1 MHCFE
6 GGSSLPFGEVGGEEV
21 QVIQLD
27 LPHEN
32 PPEHKWVNQWI
43 KEVDSDKN
51 MPDAAKDELLNQAAR
66 IASKIPLPENI
77 IPGVPTK
84 GLVIGSVQSGKTAVM
99 LGLVAHCLDNGYDVV
114 IILSG
119 NNNPLRQQ
127 TGLRFN
133 TNLLSWG
140 ERISIDGKIRDTH
153 PKGYGYHGY
162 FTDDDFFAP
171 SHKYES
177 GQIGEEISKAAS
189 ALKKKQKI
197 IVPSI
202 KNSTSI
208 EKFSVGLLKKRID
221 EENRNENMHRRRNR
235 PYEIKHHNVL
245 IIDDE
250 VDEGTAGATKIAESL
265 PNLFQIHY
273 SDLPD
278 PEMVR
283 ASYVGFTATPQA
295 NLYGNDNAI
304 FPESFISVLRYSGTY
319 IEQPEKDL
327 EGGEDENF
335 ELNHLTTY
343 DSGKPLKGWY
353 CGGYIFHEW
362 LEHNGKDNF
371 LLKDAVGET
380 TDENDEDLVNTI
392 HFHLVSAAI
401 RLSIE
406 KGVFPGEEEE
416 LAEDFKKN
424 SYFVPHSCLIHT
436 STQTAK
442 HKLTLKKIFDL
453 VAQKAETDPSSPEIN
468 DIFPSQHGYMD
479 KFEQMFTRW
488 LENSED
494 SWQSVYRD
502 LKDSWEVCDELVP
515 GVLDSEFPEWEVVKT
530 NLARV
535 FTHNKFK
542 LVHDIDNGGQ
552 VLDFNR
558 GVDVTNNLLP
568 PVDICTIA
576 IGGLLLSRGLTLPGL
591 CTTYLTNSGATM
603 DTMVQRQRWFGY
615 RGSHLPFC
623 RVFLPKKVKERYRKR
638 NREDEDLKIILAEF
652 DDSGVAPTDPRV
664 TSTLVSTG
672 KLSGKVPT
680 VHLLGRCGTCPW
692 ITFTQLAGDD
702 ANLAN
707 ENYLITE
714 QLATKIID
722 DGIEIHG
729 GWMLGESL
737 FNRIGDATKR
747 FTALEVADFLD
758 SMQYSS
764 WNPDSA
770 TEKYHEIKIMK
781 EKCTDLGIPFEFRT
795 PIGPASTD
803 APQGTEPYSLAGYLR
818 MWHNAWVNRT
828 NLNPNVI
835 FDESGDDPW
844 NPIEPPEFNVVLRST
859 NKTGESQID
868 ISGKKVGMMKRSYS
882 ENIAKGRWGGQSYKA
897 DSHGKVGVW
906 DKWRDWG
913 EAKAE
918 LELPDGMK
926 RVSREIGEPGLL
938 VIGFIEN
945 SSIKSEDSITLGA
958 GHTAYHKPGIGLSIP
973 KGGPVYRSII

>member
-1 MHCFE
+1 LHCFE
-6 GGSSLPFGEVGGEEV
+6 GGSSLSFGEVGEAEV
-21 QVIQLD
+21 RIIQLD

-32 PPEHKWVNQWI
+32 PPGHKWVNQWI
-43 KEVDSDKN
+43 KEIDSDKN

-66 IASKIPLPENI
+66 IAGKIPLPEDI
-77 IPGVPTK
+77 VPGKPTK

-140 ERISIDGKIRDTH
+140 ERITIDGNIRDTH
-153 PKGYGYHGY
+153 PKGYGYHGF

-177 GQIGEEISKAAS
+177 GLISEEISKAAS
-189 ALKKKQKI
+189 ALKKKHKI

-208 EKFSVGLLKKRID
+208 EKFSAGLLKKRID
-221 EENRNENMHRRRNR
+221 EENSNESMFRRRGL

-250 VDEGTAGATKIAESL
+250 VDEGTTGATKIAESL
-265 PNLFQIHY
+265 PNLFKIHY
-273 SDLPD
+273 PELPD
-278 PEMVR
+278 PENVR

-295 NLYGNDNAI
+295 NLYGNENAI

-319 IEQPEKDL
+319 NEQAEKDT
-327 EGGEDENF
+327 EGDEDENF

-371 LLKDAVGET
+371 LLKDAVGTT
-380 TDENDEDLVNTI
+380 TDENDEDLVSTI

-406 KGVFPGEEEE
+406 RGVFPGEEEE
-416 LAEDFKKN
+416 FAEDFKKN

-442 HKLTLKKIFDL
+442 HKSTLKKIFDL
-453 VAQKAETDPSSPEIN
+453 VAQKAETEPSSTDHD
-468 DIFPSQHGYMD
+468 DIFPPQLGYIE
-479 KFEQMFTRW
+479 KFEDMFTKW

-502 LKDSWEVCDELVP
+502 FKDSWDVCDELVP

-535 FTHNKFK
+535 FAHNKFR
-542 LVHDIDNGGQ
+542 LVHDLESGGQ

-591 CTTYLTNSGATM
+591 CTTYLTNSGTTM

-615 RGSHLPFC
+615 RGSHLPLC
-623 RVFLPKKVKERYRKR
+623 RVFLPKKVRDNFRKR

-652 DDSGVAPTDPRV
+652 DDAGVEPTDPRV

-680 VHLLGRCGTCPW
+680 VHLLGRSGTCPW
-692 ITFTQLAGDD
+692 ITFTQLAEDD
-702 ANLAN
+702 ANLTN
-707 ENYLITE
+707 ENYLKTH

-722 DGIEIHG
+722 EGVKVPG

-737 FNRIGDATKR
+737 FGGIGDESKR
-747 FTALEVADFLD
+747 YTALEVAEFLE
-758 SMQYSS
+758 SIQYSR
-764 WNPDSA
+764 WNPDPA
-770 TEKYHEIKIMK
+770 TERHYKIRIMK
-781 EKCTDLGIPFEFRT
+781 SKCADLGIPFDFRPPT
-795 PIGPASTD
+795 GAPSTD

-818 MWHNAWVNRT
+818 MWDNAWKNKNTLR
-828 NLNPNVI
+828 PNVI
-835 FDESGDDPW
+835 FDESGVGPW
-844 NPIEPPEFNVVLRST
+844 NPIEPPKFNVVLRST
-859 NKTGESQID
+859 KKSGESQID
-868 ISGKKVGMMKRSYS
+868 ISGNKVGMMKRSYS

-897 DSHGKVGVW
+897 DANGKVGVW

-913 EAKAE
+913 ESKAK

-926 RVSREIGEPGLL
+926 KASRESTDAGLL
-938 VIGFIEN
+938 VIGFIEK
-945 SSIKSEDSITLGA
+945 SSIKSENSITLGV

-973 KGGPVYRSII
+973 KGGPVYKSMI